1 MKKIKFNLSKYS
13 EENLQK
19 ILRFVKIII
28 NQIEIDGINKSKHI
42 IVIPFEIFKKDNF
55 GYEEILT
62 MIKVLNKITNTKIV
76 IEVLNETVN
85 NISRTIEDV
94 MAEREKKGG
103 ILEIQEEEKERIRSE
118 WLKYDNYDGILRRN
132 DLKNK
137 LVIKLKKGIN
147 SDFFNQIKQ
156 VVRERLEKT
165 DIKEPKELFIENND
179 EGITFEEIL
188 SKNNFGEEHSKMR
201 DRQHQERLQRE
212 NSKQQRILNCKED
225 KRVHALNT
233 IIEHIE
239 SSRSKQKNISID
251 YYNFNYESR
260 MDASKIFKYF
270 LEQIKKEKCIKDYS
284 RPCGGTRFSF
294 IGVNVNKLKEFR
306 GKLEKEIKEKDI
318 NENKSDIKKELS
330 EEKNVLES
338 IYLITESLEPK
349 SVIFLVF
356 NEIYKMPIRFS
367 VNNCKGNATYIKK
380 LYDIAYICNAP
391 DKKVYYEKY
400 LADNIN
406 NALFRK
412 RSIKRYMTTN
422 NFRKPTLVQKSED
435 KKILVLKNEIQVKT
449 ILIKNIPSQY
459 QYLYKDKTM

>member
-270 LEQIKKEKCIKDYS
+270 LEQIKKEKCIENYS
-284 RPCGGTRFSF
+284 RSGYSGGTRFGF

-306 GKLEKEIKEKDI
+306 EKLEKEIKEKDDTVQKVVKSKNGKKNKTNHQDVDKNFI
-318 NENKSDIKKELS
+318 TIKLEKDKLQLNKKTGDVKLGKLKAGFNPIGENFKILLKICTAE
-330 EEKNVLES
+330 NY
-338 IYLITESLEPK
+338 I
-349 SVIFLVF
+349 
-356 NEIYKMPIRFS
+356 
-367 VNNCKGNATYIKK
+367 ATYEDLLKNSVSK
-380 LYDIAYICNAP
+380 N
-391 DKKVYYEKY
+391 
-400 LADNIN
+400 
-406 NALFRK
+406 RK
-412 RSIKRYMTTN
+412 RNLSFVIRNIKN
-422 NFRKPTLVQKSED
+422 TLG
-435 KKILVLKNEIQVKT
+435 ILPKETAKNKDC
-449 ILIKNIPSQY
+449 IKNIKGHG
-459 QYLYKDKTM
+459 YKLIT